1 MKLLFI
7 SYFYPPLGGPA
18 AIRNQKT
25 VQYLSELGW
34 EIDVLTVGEIEYN
47 YHDDSLLGDQN
58 QHQVIHV
65 QSFDPMALLKK
76 LSGKQENISKQL
88 YHGTPEKLK
97 LLIRRLSPLD
107 DKVFW
112 LPNLIRTAKRQMTE
126 TKYDLLYVSCGPFSS
141 AVAAKRLSQ
150 IFAVPFVMEMRDY
163 WTLLSDYN
171 LLGFGANRYVAQRT
185 EKSCLKAAALIV
197 TATQGI
203 AEALSESFDP
213 AFRKKS
219 FVLFNGHDEQ
229 DFCDLQP
236 AQSDDNSYIISY
248 FGALYARRSLK
259 CLLRALNSLNKQKKL
274 PDGFEL
280 RLYGN
285 YHRETLQEIEKSGV
299 SELVKIIP
307 QLGHRQALQ
316 QMLVSDALLLII
328 NSDSPKGTLT
338 SKVFEYLRCGKP
350 ILAMIPQNGEAA
362 ELLRESGQEHIC
374 PMESSTLIMKCLLNL
389 ISESRNPREY
399 HYPAAKYERKAQI
412 ESLHKKL
419 KALLRTDLS

>member
-18 AIRNQKT
+18 AIRNHKT
-25 VQYLSELGW
+25 VHYLSELGW

-47 YHDDSLLGDQN
+47 YHDDSLLDTSKQ
-58 QHQVIHV
+58 QVIHI
-65 QSFDPMALLKK
+65 QSLDPMALLKK
-76 LSGKQENISKQL
+76 LSGKKEQLSKQL
-88 YHGTPEKLK
+88 YHSTPEKLK
-97 LLIRRLSPLD
+97 LLIRRLAPLD

-112 LPNLIRTAKRQMTE
+112 LPNLIRAAKRQMAH
-126 TKYDLLYVSCGPFSS
+126 TKYDLIYVSCGPFSS
-141 AVAAKRLSQ
+141 AVAAKRLSKN
-150 IFAVPFVMEMRDY
+150 FGVPFVMEMRDY

-171 LLGFGANRYVAQRT
+171 LLGFGINRHLAIKT
-185 EKSCLKAAALIV
+185 EQSCLKAAALVV

-203 AEALSESFDP
+203 AEALATSFDP
-213 AFRKKS
+213 ALEEKT

-229 DFCDLQP
+229 DFSELQ
-236 AQSDDNSYIISY
+236 AAEKQVDGFVISY
-248 FGALYARRSLK
+248 FGALYAKRSLK
-259 CLLRALNSLNKQKKL
+259 CLLRAINSLSKQKKL
-274 PDGFEL
+274 PVGFEL
-280 RLYGN
+280 RLYGS
-285 YHRETLQEIEKSGV
+285 YHRETLKEIEQSGI
-299 SELVKIIP
+299 SDLVKIIP
-307 QLGHRQALQ
+307 QLVHKKALE

-350 ILAMIPQNGEAA
+350 ILALIPHNGEAA

-389 ISESRNPREY
+389 ISERHNPGEY
-399 HYPAAKYERKAQI
+399 HYPAAKYERKGQI

-419 KALLRTDLS
+419 KELA